1 MAIDDTQDID
11 SASVGNEDGPTT
23 RKKKTLRRSLS
34 AARREL
40 SDDELGSSAVQ
51 KLLIDEVERLEEE
64 NQDLDYYREQFH
76 DADKKASIF
85 EERHRRVLSQEI
97 ISNGCLVVG
106 AAALGYVPSL
116 SKDFTTAAIVAV
128 FGGILVVAGIWAKVV
143 RL

>member
-1 MAIDDTQDID
+1 MATDETQDID
-11 SASVGNEDGPTT
+11 SDLVGNEEAPTT
-23 RKKKTLRRSLS
+23 TKKKRLRRSLS

-40 SDDELGSSAVQ
+40 SDEELGSSAVQ
-51 KLLIDEVERLEEE
+51 KLLIDEVERLEDE

-76 DADKKASIF
+76 EADKKASIF

-116 SKDFTTAAIVAV
+116 SKDVTTAAIVAV